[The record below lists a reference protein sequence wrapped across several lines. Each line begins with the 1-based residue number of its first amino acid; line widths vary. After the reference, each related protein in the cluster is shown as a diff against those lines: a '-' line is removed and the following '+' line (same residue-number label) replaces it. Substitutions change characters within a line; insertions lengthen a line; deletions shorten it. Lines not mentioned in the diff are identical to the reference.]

1 MGVNHPYFNHRV
13 LLNILLNVLLNTKF
27 LAEHFG
33 VNRKTIQRELN
44 WLQERGL
51 IRWIGTNK
59 MYDEFQSAN
68 NTVQSAKTKDILLSK
83 CKNCTLEDFV
93 FLPFLGDGVRVL
105 NLYFSARH
113 VIDLSKKFTRQ
124 PYPLRVRLAREI

>member
-1 MGVNHPYFNHRV
+1 MGVNHPYFNHRGV
-13 LLNILLNVLLNTKF
+13 LNVLLNTKF

-59 MYDEFQSAN
+59 N
-68 NTVQSAKTKDILLSK
+68 V
-83 CKNCTLEDFV
+83 
-93 FLPFLGDGVRVL
+93 
-105 NLYFSARH
+105 
-113 VIDLSKKFTRQ
+113 
-124 PYPLRVRLAREI
+124 